1 MKYVSTRNAAEV
13 LTASEAIVKGIA
25 PDGGL
30 YVPEKIPEFNL
41 TMMGIMP
48 GCTYQ
53 ERVAAVIEQYLPE
66 FSEKEIDKIVALAYN
81 EEKFSVPE
89 IAPLRGIE
97 PGLAVLELWHGPT
110 AAFKDMALQLLPQLL
125 KLAQKK
131 IKDKSQIAILTA
143 TSGDTGKAALEG
155 FKDVKGTKVVVF
167 YPSDGVSAI
176 QRQQMVTTEGENTHV
191 IGTSGNFDDAQTG
204 VKSIFADKTLA
215 AKLAKKNIKLSS
227 ANSINWGRLLPQ
239 IAYYFSAYADMQNA
253 RQIGLSEKLNFVV
266 PSGNFGNILAGYIA
280 KKMGLPINKLICAS
294 NSNNVLTEFFT
305 TGRYNR
311 KRNFMKTVS
320 PSMDILVSSNLER
333 LLYLVSNGDSERVA
347 NWMNSLSTEGEYFV
361 DAKSASTI
369 REMFWAD
376 WIDEASTLATINRV
390 YFNKGYLLDPH
401 TAVAWHAL
409 ERYRL
414 QTGDKTSSVVVSTAS
429 PFKFNSAVMGALGG
443 MDSLWGKDEYE
454 LLQLLAVK
462 TNWPIPKPLFE
473 LNKKPVLHTTL
484 CLKEKMDEAVESIL
498 LS

>member
-131 IKDKSQIAILTA
+131 IKDKSQSAILTA

-176 QRQQMVTTEGENTHV
+176 
-191 IGTSGNFDDAQTG
+191 
-204 VKSIFADKTLA
+204 
-215 AKLAKKNIKLSS
+215 
-227 ANSINWGRLLPQ
+227 
-239 IAYYFSAYADMQNA
+239 
-253 RQIGLSEKLNFVV
+253 
-266 PSGNFGNILAGYIA
+266 
-280 KKMGLPINKLICAS
+280 
-294 NSNNVLTEFFT
+294 
-305 TGRYNR
+305 
-311 KRNFMKTVS
+311 
-320 PSMDILVSSNLER
+320 
-333 LLYLVSNGDSERVA
+333 
-347 NWMNSLSTEGEYFV
+347 
-361 DAKSASTI
+361 
-369 REMFWAD
+369 
-376 WIDEASTLATINRV
+376 
-390 YFNKGYLLDPH
+390 
-401 TAVAWHAL
+401 
-409 ERYRL
+409 
-414 QTGDKTSSVVVSTAS
+414 
-429 PFKFNSAVMGALGG
+429 
-443 MDSLWGKDEYE
+443 
-454 LLQLLAVK
+454 
-462 TNWPIPKPLFE
+462 
-473 LNKKPVLHTTL
+473 L
-484 CLKEKMDEAVESIL
+484 C
-498 LS
+498 

>member
-1 MKYVSTRNAAEV
+1 
-13 LTASEAIVKGIA
+13 
-25 PDGGL
+25 
-30 YVPEKIPEFNL
+30 
-41 TMMGIMP
+41 
-48 GCTYQ
+48 
-53 ERVAAVIEQYLPE
+53 
-66 FSEKEIDKIVALAYN
+66 
-81 EEKFSVPE
+81 
-89 IAPLRGIE
+89 
-97 PGLAVLELWHGPT
+97 
-110 AAFKDMALQLLPQLL
+110 
-125 KLAQKK
+125 
-131 IKDKSQIAILTA
+131 
-143 TSGDTGKAALEG
+143 
-155 FKDVKGTKVVVF
+155 
-167 YPSDGVSAI
+167 
-176 QRQQMVTTEGENTHV
+176 
-191 IGTSGNFDDAQTG
+191 
-204 VKSIFADKTLA
+204 
-215 AKLAKKNIKLSS
+215 
-227 ANSINWGRLLPQ
+227 
-239 IAYYFSAYADMQNA
+239 MQNA